1 MPHFWYL
8 VSVHK
13 MEITTFTKWKP
24 SVKEGFGKKKNKSVA
39 MCSIEQSENEESL
52 RKG

>member
-13 MEITTFTKWKP
+13 MEITTSTKWKP
-24 SVKEGFGKKKNKSVA
+24 SVKEGFGKKKKSVA
-39 MCSIEQSENEESL
+39 MRSIEQSENEESL
-52 RKG
+52 KKG

>member
-24 SVKEGFGKKKNKSVA
+24 SVKEGFGKKKINQWQCVQLSNQKMRSP
-39 MCSIEQSENEESL
+39 
-52 RKG
+52 